1 MQIST
6 KKTAS
11 MIEGGILASIAIVFA
26 LISVYLPFLGVIVNL
41 IWPVPILLLGVR
53 HGLKASLMCLTVAG
67 IIITILINP
76 IQASYVIFGFGFIG
90 ISLGYAINQRWS
102 LLKTMAIGSVASLLS
117 KGAVFLISIVWMGL
131 NPLNIQLEN
140 TGPAIEKTLELTQ
153 TFFSFPT
160 ETLQEIR
167 TTMETTIGL
176 LKYIMPAGF
185 VLASVLDT
193 YLNYLVAKKI
203 LAHLGNPQPDFL
215 EFRLWQIPGYVLGIY
230 GVSLLLVTFY
240 NQQPDNLL
248 YLIGVNLQMV
258 TNVILLIQGLSI
270 VYYYI
275 HYKNWPNFLK
285 SLIVILLFSN
295 QFFVQIIVIIGAY
308 DAIFDYRRLK
318 ARHK

>member
-11 MIEGGILASIAIVFA
+11 MVEGGILASIAIVFA

-41 IWPVPILLLGVR
+41 IWPVPVLLLGVR

-67 IIITILINP
+67 IIIAILINP
-76 IQASYVIFGFGFIG
+76 IQAISVVFGFGFIG

-102 LLKTMAIGSVASLLS
+102 PLKTMAIGSVASLLS
-117 KGAVFLISIVWMGL
+117 KGAVLLISIVLMGI
-131 NPLNIQLEN
+131 NPLTVQLAA
-140 TGPAIEKTLELTQ
+140 TGQALEQALAIYQTLGFTAEQ
-153 TFFSFPT
+153 
-160 ETLQEIR
+160 LQAIR
-167 TTMETTIGL
+167 VTMETTIGL

-185 VLASVLDT
+185 ALASVVDT
-193 YLNYLVAKKI
+193 YLNYLIAKKI
-203 LAHLGNPQPDFL
+203 LARLGNPQPDFL
-215 EFRLWQIPGYVLGIY
+215 EFRLWQIPGYVLWIY

-285 SLIVILLFSN
+285 SLIVILLFSS
-295 QFFVQIIVIIGAY
+295 QFLVQVVVLMGAF
-308 DAIFDYRRLK
+308 DVVFDYRRLK

>member
-11 MIEGGILASIAIVFA
+11 MVEGGILASIAIVFA

-41 IWPVPILLLGVR
+41 IWPVPVLLLGVR

-67 IIITILINP
+67 IIIAILINP
-76 IQASYVIFGFGFIG
+76 IQAISVVFGFGFIG

-102 LLKTMAIGSVASLLS
+102 PLKTMMIGSVASLLS
-117 KGAVFLISIVWMGL
+117 KGAVLLISIVLMGI
-131 NPLNIQLEN
+131 NPLTVQLAA
-140 TGPAIEKTLELTQ
+140 TGQALEQALAIYQTLGFTAEQ
-153 TFFSFPT
+153 
-160 ETLQEIR
+160 LQAIR

-185 VLASVLDT
+185 ALASVVDT
-193 YLNYLVAKKI
+193 YLNYLIAKKI
-203 LAHLGNPQPDFL
+203 LSRLGNPQPDFL
-215 EFRLWQIPGYVLGIY
+215 EFRLWQIPGYILWIY

-285 SLIVILLFSN
+285 SLIVILLFSS
-295 QFFVQIIVIIGAY
+295 QFLVQVIVLMGAF
-308 DAIFDYRRLK
+308 DVVFDYRRLK

>member
-11 MIEGGILASIAIVFA
+11 MVEGGILASIAIVFA

-41 IWPVPILLLGVR
+41 IWPVPVLLLGVR

-67 IIITILINP
+67 IIIAILINP
-76 IQASYVIFGFGFIG
+76 IQAISVVFGFGFIG

-102 LLKTMAIGSVASLLS
+102 PLKTMMIGSVASLLS
-117 KGAVFLISIVWMGL
+117 KGAVLLISIVLMGI
-131 NPLNIQLEN
+131 NPLTVQLAA
-140 TGPAIEKTLELTQ
+140 TGQALEQALAIYQTLGFTAEQ
-153 TFFSFPT
+153 
-160 ETLQEIR
+160 LQAIR

-185 VLASVLDT
+185 ALASVVDT
-193 YLNYLVAKKI
+193 YLNYLIAKKI
-203 LAHLGNPQPDFL
+203 LARLGNPQPDFL
-215 EFRLWQIPGYVLGIY
+215 EFRLWQILGYILWIY

-285 SLIVILLFSN
+285 SLIVILLFSS
-295 QFFVQIIVIIGAY
+295 QFLVQVIVLMGAF
-308 DAIFDYRRLK
+308 DVVFDYRRLK

>member
-11 MIEGGILASIAIVFA
+11 MVEGGILASIAIVFA

-41 IWPVPILLLGVR
+41 IWPVPVLLLGVR

-67 IIITILINP
+67 IIIAILINP
-76 IQASYVIFGFGFIG
+76 IQAISVVFGFGFIG

-102 LLKTMAIGSVASLLS
+102 PLKTMMIGSVASLLS
-117 KGAVFLISIVWMGL
+117 KGAVLLISIVLMGI
-131 NPLNIQLEN
+131 NPLTVQLAA
-140 TGPAIEKTLELTQ
+140 TGQALEQALAIYQTLGFTSEQ
-153 TFFSFPT
+153 
-160 ETLQEIR
+160 LQAIR

-185 VLASVLDT
+185 ALASVVDT
-193 YLNYLVAKKI
+193 YLNYLIAKKI
-203 LAHLGNPQPDFL
+203 LARLGNPQPDFL
-215 EFRLWQIPGYVLGIY
+215 EFRLWQIPGYVLWIY

-285 SLIVILLFSN
+285 SLIVILLFSS
-295 QFFVQIIVIIGAY
+295 QFLVQVVVLMGAF
-308 DAIFDYRRLK
+308 DVVFDYRRLK
-318 ARHK
+318 AHHK

>member
-11 MIEGGILASIAIVFA
+11 MVEGGILASIAIVFA

-41 IWPVPILLLGVR
+41 IWPVPVLLLGVR

-67 IIITILINP
+67 IIIAILINP
-76 IQASYVIFGFGFIG
+76 IQAISVVFGFGFIG

-102 LLKTMAIGSVASLLS
+102 PLKTMMIGSVASLLS
-117 KGAVFLISIVWMGL
+117 KGAVLLISIVLMGI
-131 NPLNIQLEN
+131 NPLTVQLAA
-140 TGPAIEKTLELTQ
+140 TGQALEQALAIYQTLGFTAEQ
-153 TFFSFPT
+153 
-160 ETLQEIR
+160 LQAIR

-185 VLASVLDT
+185 ALASVVDT
-193 YLNYLVAKKI
+193 YLNYLIAKKI
-203 LAHLGNPQPDFL
+203 LARLGNPQPDFL
-215 EFRLWQIPGYVLGIY
+215 EFRLWQIPGYILWIY

-285 SLIVILLFSN
+285 SLIVILLFSS
-295 QFFVQIIVIIGAY
+295 QFLVQVIVLMGAF
-308 DAIFDYRRLK
+308 DVVFDYRRLK